1 MRLVGIN
8 MDSNNH
14 WLINAGLVMPKPPK
28 FSNGGYTNTS
38 DWVKKEKEEDKEPKK
53 RDIRTI
59 AEYAAIKSDIEILL
73 RSGIMHVYPHLEKY
87 DITPR
92 AKRDHIERIRKK
104 LGIRRVSLADKVMK
118 LVTAGNSITQVAIET
133 GADKDYI
140 KQVIKRRNR

>member
-1 MRLVGIN
+1 
-8 MDSNNH
+8 
-14 WLINAGLVMPKPPK
+14 MPKPPK

>member
-1 MRLVGIN
+1 
-8 MDSNNH
+8 
-14 WLINAGLVMPKPPK
+14 MPKPPK

-38 DWVKKEKEEDKEPKK
+38 DWVKKENEEDKEPKK

-59 AEYAAIKSDIEILL
+59 AEYTAIKADIEILL

-118 LVTAGNSITQVAIET
+118 LVTAGNSINQVAIET
-133 GADKDYI
+133 GAHKDYI

>member
-1 MRLVGIN
+1 
-8 MDSNNH
+8 
-14 WLINAGLVMPKPPK
+14 MPKPPK

-38 DWVKKEKEEDKEPKK
+38 DWVKKEKEDDNKEPKK
-53 RDIRTI
+53 RDIRTV
-59 AEYAAIKSDIEILL
+59 AEYNAIKSDIEMLL
-73 RSGIMHVYPHLEKY
+73 RAGIMHVYPHLEKY

-133 GADKDYI
+133 GADKYYI

>member
-1 MRLVGIN
+1 MN
-8 MDSNNH
+8 QPNH
-14 WLINAGLVMPKPPK
+14 WLISLNHVCIIPPK
-28 FSNGGYTNTS
+28 FINGGYTNTS
-38 DWVKKEKEEDKEPKK
+38 DWVKKENEEDKEPKK

-59 AEYAAIKSDIEILL
+59 AEYTAIKADIEILL

-118 LVTAGNSITQVAIET
+118 LVTAGNSINQVAIET
-133 GADKDYI
+133 GAHKDYI